1 LVQVLDNGILVDP
14 HNQNE
19 IAEALYKLVSDKHLW
34 AQCRQNGLKNIHQF
48 SWTEHCK
55 NYLSRV
61 ATLKPR
67 HPRWQKTDDATE
79 LSEADSLRDIHDISL
94 NLKISLDS
102 EKSASKD
109 GNSTAMR
116 KHLEDAVQKLS
127 RGDST
132 NRKDGSGENTEP
144 TTGSSKW
151 PSLHKRK
158 QIIVIAV
165 DSVQDADFVQIIK
178 NIFEASSND
187 RSTGAIGFVLSIS

>member
-1 LVQVLDNGILVDP
+1 
-14 HNQNE
+14 
-19 IAEALYKLVSDKHLW
+19 
-34 AQCRQNGLKNIHQF
+34 
-48 SWTEHCK
+48 
-55 NYLSRV
+55 LSRV

-187 RSTGAIGFVLSIS
+187 RSTGAIGFVLSTS